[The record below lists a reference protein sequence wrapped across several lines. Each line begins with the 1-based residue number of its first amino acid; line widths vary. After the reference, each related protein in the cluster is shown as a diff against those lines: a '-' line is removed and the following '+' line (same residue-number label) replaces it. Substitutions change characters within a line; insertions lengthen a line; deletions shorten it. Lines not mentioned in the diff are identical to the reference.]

1 MSKPATLADIDRA
14 YALFSN
20 HTAIAILDV
29 LGRGEKLNGA
39 ADLSA
44 HQQTISDAVA
54 LLRKMDLVTP
64 APEPAATRSDVQPVV
79 LTPRGRSLVDLL
91 EDISRDAT

>member
-1 MSKPATLADIDRA
+1 MSKLTTLADIDRA

-39 ADLSA
+39 AELSVD
-44 HQQTISDAVA
+44 QQTISDAVA

-64 APEPAATRSDVQPVV
+64 APEPSDVQPVV
-79 LTPRGRSLVDLL
+79 LTSRGRSLVDLL
-91 EDISRDAT
+91 EDISRDPT